1 MNILEVRNL
10 NKTYKDFQLKDVNLT
25 IPKGYIMGFVD
36 KTGQEKQVPL
46 IWLIIYVSVIRVQ

>member
-25 IPKGYIMGFVD
+25 IPKDI
-36 KTGQEKQVPL
+36 
-46 IWLIIYVSVIRVQ
+46 

>member
-25 IPKGYIMGFVD
+25 IPKGYIMGFVGQNGAG
-36 KTGQEKQVPL
+36 KTSTINL
-46 IWLIIYVSVIRVQ
+46 INHICLKR

>member
-25 IPKGYIMGFVD
+25 IPKGYIMGLVGQNGAG
-36 KTGQEKQVPL
+36 KTSTINLL
-46 IWLIIYVSVIRVQ
+46 IHKCSLIQQ

>member
-25 IPKGYIMGFVD
+25 IPKGYIMGFV
-36 KTGQEKQVPL
+36 GQKRGRKNK
-46 IWLIIYVSVIRVQ
+46 YH